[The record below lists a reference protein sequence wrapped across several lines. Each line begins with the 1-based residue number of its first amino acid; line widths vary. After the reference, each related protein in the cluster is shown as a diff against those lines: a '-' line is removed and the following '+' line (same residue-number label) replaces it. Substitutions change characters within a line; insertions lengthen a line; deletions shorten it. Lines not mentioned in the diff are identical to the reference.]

1 MPERQNHH
9 AERGQILPLVGFGI
23 VAILG
28 MVALTVDVGY
38 WRYQQRL
45 EQSAADSAA
54 VAGAIRLN
62 YPTNSSSTPL
72 QAAKDAAAQNGFQ
85 DDGGVGN
92 LVVTVNIPP
101 LVNTPPHA
109 GATPYPANTA
119 VEVIVKK
126 KYTQFFSGI
135 FGASVGSGS
144 ARAVAVAVPEFS
156 ACLVQTTVSNGKG
169 IGITGNKPLQTK
181 NCGVLAN
188 GTISVPGFQGTT
200 SVAYWAPDNVGGV
213 SGFPGA
219 VSLPAP
225 ATDTCPRIKGCA
237 YLAAQPIP
245 PLDVSKAINASGTSS
260 FNVPN
265 GKDYAVVYNCCSGS
279 PTVLG
284 PGLYYIYGGISGTLQ
299 GDGVTLVNVNGGF
312 TASGLGAAHP
322 YFSAPTSGPTAGVA
336 YYQPPANTNTITLNG
351 GGNGTSAWD
360 GIFYAPTTGDLIDNG
375 GSVTFAY
382 LVVGDILVHGGG
394 SGQGLIVDPTLGG
407 QTSALQSAF
416 PTHVVLSE

>member
-1 MPERQNHH
+1 MRERKKSHS
-9 AERGQILPLVGFGI
+9 ERGQILPLLGFGI

-62 YPTNSSSTPL
+62 YPTNSSSTP
-72 QAAKDAAAQNGFQ
+72 QQVAKDAAAQNGFQ

-101 LVNTPPHA
+101 TSNTPPHA

-119 VEVIVKK
+119 VEVIIQKK
-126 KYTQFFSGI
+126 QAQFFSGI
-135 FGASVGSGS
+135 FGSNFGNGS
-144 ARAVAVAVPEFS
+144 ARAVAVASPEFA

-188 GTISVPGFQGTT
+188 GTISVPGFQGTS
-200 SVAYWAPDNVGGV
+200 SVGYWAPDNVGGV

-219 VSLPAP
+219 VSLPSP

-322 YFSAPTSGPTAGVA
+322 FFSAPTSGPTAGVA

-351 GGNGTSAWD
+351 GGNGTSEWD

-407 QTSALQSAF
+407 QTAALQSAF